1 MEQRELEGRV
11 ALVTGA
17 SRNIGRAIAVALGQ
31 GGAQV
36 LVHAARDR
44 EAAETTAALVRDA
57 GGKAAVALSD
67 VATPD
72 GAAQAVKAALDE
84 FGRLDVLVA
93 NAAIRPEASIDT
105 VTFEDWRR
113 VMALNLDSAFL
124 LAKAALPALR
134 RSDQAAVVLIGG
146 LTGQTGAPERIH
158 VVAAKAGLTGFGK
171 ALAHDLGPDGITV
184 NTVSPGLIDT
194 ARQGAEPAH
203 HATRSNP
210 LGRRGAPEDVAAI
223 VRMLVGPGARYVTG
237 QTVHVNG
244 GALMV

>member
-1 MEQRELEGRV
+1 MERRELEGRV

-31 GGAQV
+31 AGAQI

-44 EAAETTAALVRDA
+44 QAAEETASLVRDA

-72 GAAQAVKAALDE
+72 GSDQAVKAALDA
-84 FGRLDVLVA
+84 FGKLDILVA

-146 LTGQTGAPERIH
+146 MTGQTGAPERIH

-203 HATRSNP
+203 HASRKNP